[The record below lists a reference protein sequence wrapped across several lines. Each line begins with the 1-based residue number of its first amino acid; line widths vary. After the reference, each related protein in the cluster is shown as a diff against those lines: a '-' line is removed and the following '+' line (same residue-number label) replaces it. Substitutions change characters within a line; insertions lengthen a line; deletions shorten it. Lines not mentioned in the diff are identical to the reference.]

1 MRARVEKVEF
11 SKTLPNGLSC
21 PRLTHEKEKG
31 DGSKWKSDKN
41 VAK

>member
-1 MRARVEKVEF
+1 M
-11 SKTLPNGLSC
+11 SKPLPNGSSC
-21 PRLTHEKEKG
+21 SRLTDKREKG